1 MDNEL
6 RIAIL
11 IDADNVSDKY
21 IKIIVDEVANIGIA
35 TYKRI
40 YGDWTSARLSSWKN
54 VLLED
59 SIIPIQQYSYTT
71 GKNATDSAMIIDAM
85 DILYTGKVDGFVLV
99 SSDSDFTRLATRLKE
114 AAMLVIGM
122 GKQQTPKAF
131 VAACSKFKYLDI
143 LSNNIEENQEELKKE
158 NVATKN
164 PSKSSAKKDDKKK
177 EQAETSQTPLEQV
190 IDSVKKLIDE
200 SSDEE
205 GWILASNVGDALSK
219 RYSDFDVRNY
229 GFKKLSEFL
238 EKSGFE
244 LKPVQ
249 DPNNIKNPSGYLL
262 YVRNKK
268 LR

>member
-1 MDNEL
+1 MSDL
-6 RIAIL
+6 KLALL
-11 IDADNVSDKY
+11 IDADNISSKY
-21 IKIIVDEVANIGIA
+21 INTVMEEAANEGVI

-40 YGDWTSARLSSWKN
+40 YGDWTKPNLDSWKD
-54 VLLED
+54 VLLNF
-59 SIIPIQQYSYTT
+59 SITPMQQYAYTT
-71 GKNATDSAMIIDAM
+71 GKNSTDSAMIIDAM

-268 LR
+268 N

>member
-1 MDNEL
+1 MSDL
-6 RIAIL
+6 KLALL
-11 IDADNVSDKY
+11 IDADNISSKY
-21 IKIIVDEVANIGIA
+21 INTVMEEAANEGVI

-40 YGDWTSARLSSWKN
+40 YGDWTKPNLDSWKD
-54 VLLED
+54 VLLNF
-59 SIIPIQQYSYTT
+59 SITPMQQYAYTT
-71 GKNATDSAMIIDAM
+71 GKNSTDSAMIIDAM

-177 EQAETSQTPLEQV
+177 EQAETSQTPLPQV

-205 GWILASNVGDALSK
+205 GWILASNVGDVLTK

-229 GFKKLSEFL
+229 GFKKLCDFL

-268 LR
+268 N

>member
-1 MDNEL
+1 MSDL
-6 RIAIL
+6 KLALL
-11 IDADNVSDKY
+11 IDADNISSKY
-21 IKIIVDEVANIGIA
+21 INTVMEEAANEGVI

-40 YGDWTSARLSSWKN
+40 YGDWTKPNLDSWKD
-54 VLLED
+54 VLLNF
-59 SIIPIQQYSYTT
+59 SITPMQQYAYTT
-71 GKNATDSAMIIDAM
+71 GKNSTDSAMIIDAM

-177 EQAETSQTPLEQV
+177 EQAETSQTPLPQV

-205 GWILASNVGDALSK
+205 GWILASNVGDTLSK

-238 EKSGFE
+238 GKSGFE

-268 LR
+268 N

>member
-1 MDNEL
+1 MSDL
-6 RIAIL
+6 KLALL
-11 IDADNVSDKY
+11 IDADNISSKY
-21 IKIIVDEVANIGIA
+21 INTVMEEAANEGVI

-40 YGDWTSARLSSWKN
+40 YGDWTKPNLDSWKD
-54 VLLED
+54 VLLNF
-59 SIIPIQQYSYTT
+59 SITPMQQYAYTT
-71 GKNATDSAMIIDAM
+71 GKNSTDSAMIIDAM

-164 PSKSSAKKDDKKK
+164 PSKASAKKDDKKK
-177 EQAETSQTPLEQV
+177 EQAETSQTPLEQI

-268 LR
+268 N

>member
-1 MDNEL
+1 MSDL
-6 RIAIL
+6 KLALL
-11 IDADNVSDKY
+11 IDADNISSKY
-21 IKIIVDEVANIGIA
+21 INTVMEEAANEGVI

-40 YGDWTSARLSSWKN
+40 YGDWTKPNLDSWKD
-54 VLLED
+54 VLLNF
-59 SIIPIQQYSYTT
+59 SITPMQQYAYTT
-71 GKNATDSAMIIDAM
+71 GKNSTDSAMIIDAM

-164 PSKSSAKKDDKKK
+164 PSKASAKKDDKKK
-177 EQAETSQTPLEQV
+177 EQAETSQTPLEQI

-268 LR
+268 D